1 MKKFSFKLDSLL
13 NVRKK
18 REELV
23 IQELA
28 EAQMTENRINGQ
40 INDTRNTIALMIE
53 ESKSYLKSSINVE
66 SLLLSRNYIE
76 FLKRKLSEL
85 EAELEKAKQ
94 KTLKIKEKLA
104 EAVKERKIIET
115 LKEKQFAQYKKEY
128 NKQDNAQMDEIAN
141 NKPAGKD

>member
-128 NKQDNAQMDEIAN
+128 NKQDNAQMDEISN
-141 NKPAGKD
+141 NKQPDKD

>member
-28 EAQMTENRINGQ
+28 EAQMAEHRINGQ

-128 NKQDNAQMDEIAN
+128 NKQDNAQMDEISN
-141 NKPAGKD
+141 NKQPDKD

>member
-28 EAQMTENRINGQ
+28 EAQMAENRINGQ

-128 NKQDNAQMDEIAN
+128 NKQDNAQMDEISN
-141 NKPAGKD
+141 NKQPDKD

>member
-28 EAQMTENRINGQ
+28 EAQMAEQRIHGQ

-76 FLKRKLSEL
+76 FLKRKLAEL
-85 EAELEKAKQ
+85 EARLEEAKQ
-94 KTLKIKEKLA
+94 KTLKIKEKLS

-141 NKPAGKD
+141 NKQPDKD